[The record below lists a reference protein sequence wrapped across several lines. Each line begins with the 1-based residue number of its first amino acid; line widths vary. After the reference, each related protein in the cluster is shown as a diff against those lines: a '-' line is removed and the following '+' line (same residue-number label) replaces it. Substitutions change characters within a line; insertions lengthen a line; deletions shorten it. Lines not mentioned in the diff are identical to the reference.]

1 MLSSSPLRLV
11 HIAES
16 IFFQYSACR
25 SPCFPIS
32 FQGVVVSGTVEIP
45 LSPARGRPC
54 CCFRLVHIAENHLL
68 SRCCSPP
75 RAVGILSRP
84 LSGARSVRAAVRIA
98 KPRFPPRHS
107 ACWGW
112 DSLSGVNTP
121 CYSQL
126 SFQDASIRAV
136 GSQSVLP
143 SDLLLGCQQF
153 HLAGLKCVAVRLKTR
168 SHSSP
173 KI

>member
-32 FQGVVVSGTVEIP
+32 FQGVVVSGAVEIP

-98 KPRFPPRHS
+98 KPRFFFS
-107 ACWGW
+107 TFCMLGLGF
-112 DSLSGVNTP
+112 SLWSQYILLFTT
-121 CYSQL
+121 QL
-126 SFQDASIRAV
+126 SRCQYSSCWESIRTALRSSAWLPAIPPCRVEVCCGAPKDAV
-136 GSQSVLP
+136 SFVP
-143 SDLLLGCQQF
+143 
-153 HLAGLKCVAVRLKTR
+153 
-168 SHSSP
+168 
-173 KI
+173 